1 MFRIMSMEQKP
12 RNSTKRLKNLG
23 KAGRPGANQMS
34 RRKWMG
40 GFGIWVL
47 GEEWDYGGLD
57 GDYVVVY
64 SFGIVLVLWMLWW
77 SLTGMMME
85 I

>member
-1 MFRIMSMEQKP
+1 
-12 RNSTKRLKNLG
+12 
-23 KAGRPGANQMS
+23 
-34 RRKWMG
+34 
-40 GFGIWVL
+40 
-47 GEEWDYGGLD
+47 
-57 GDYVVVY
+57 VVVY